1 MTGSTFR
8 AGTGRVTI
16 TPPLSAPHAG
26 WGAQTHI
33 FADGVET
40 DLWATVLVVEDG
52 SERAGL
58 VDLDLVILTQ
68 PEASAIRTEV
78 ARVLGVSP
86 EKVRVSLTHNHA
98 GPPPSNW
105 DWVEE
110 GKAAL
115 AGYYALLP
123 AMAAGAARMALG
135 NLRPARISAGAG
147 QSLVAVNRREDAPG
161 GRVATGT
168 NLAGVIDPH
177 VFVLRI
183 DGTDHTPLA
192 AIVGYTMHPTTMGPT
207 NRRISAD
214 WPGHLKRTVEQL
226 TGATCFFVQGAT
238 GNVGPGPEGFTDD
251 ARVIRKLGAMV
262 GCEAVRVYLS
272 LQVPPVEFQH
282 ERLWESG
289 APLGKWK
296 AVPVAE
302 HAPVVRAQ
310 ARELRLPL
318 VSQPPI
324 DEVEARL
331 NQQQRR
337 LHELIARGA
346 PAAEIEAATF
356 VTKRANMA
364 LTRARTFGGKQE
376 LPVELHL
383 LQIGPAVLAAIP
395 CEPFAE
401 IALTIKGRSPFPYTW
416 FGGYSGAWSGYLPVP
431 EEYPRGGYE
440 VETTPFTPAAAG
452 RVVEGTVAALNDL
465 HAQWADAARWGA
477 SAQEQHAG
485 GESRGRA

>member
-1 MTGSTFR
+1 MNGSAFR

-16 TPPLSAPHAG
+16 TPPLTAPHAG

-40 DLWATVLVVEDG
+40 DLWATVLVVDDG
-52 SERAGL
+52 HEMAGL
-58 VDLDLVILTQ
+58 VDLDLVIVTQ
-68 PEASAIRTEV
+68 AEADAIRTEV
-78 ARVLGVSP
+78 AKVLGVAP

-115 AGYYALLP
+115 AGYYALLA
-123 AMAAGAARMALG
+123 AMAAGAARMALE
-135 NLRPARISAGAG
+135 NLRPARIGAGAG
-147 QSLVAVNRREDAPG
+147 ASRVAVNRREDAPG

-168 NLAGVIDPH
+168 NFDGTIDPH

-183 DGTDHTPLA
+183 DGVDQTPLA

-251 ARVIRKLGAMV
+251 ARVIRNLGAAV
-262 GCEAVRVYLS
+262 GCEAVRVYLG
-272 LQVPPVEFQH
+272 LHLPPVEFLH
-282 ERLWESG
+282 ERIWESG
-289 APLGKWK
+289 APLGKWT

-302 HAPVVRAQ
+302 PRPVVRAQ

-318 VSQPPI
+318 VPQPPVA
-324 DEVEARL
+324 EVEARL
-331 NQQQRR
+331 QQEQRR

-346 PAAEIEAATF
+346 PPSAVEAATF

-364 LTRARTFGGKQE
+364 LTRARTFGGKRE

-401 IALTIKGRSPFPYTW
+401 IALAIKARSPFPYTW
-416 FGGYSGAWSGYLPVP
+416 FGGYSGAWSGYLPIP
-431 EEYPRGGYE
+431 EEYPRKGYE
-440 VETTPFTPAAAG
+440 VDTTPFTPEAAG
-452 RVVEGTVAALNDL
+452 KVVEGTVVALKEL
-465 HAQWADAARWGA
+465 YAKWEDAARWTA
-477 SAQEQHAG
+477 AAQGQPAG
-485 GESRGRA
+485 GRPHGRA